1 MLSKWASRREGGK
14 GGRRKGEPSEGK
26 TATGEGRRRTSV
38 RETDLCARRR
48 SQKTLWRKEE
58 AKKMKRTER
67 TAAKVTERRARKD
80 GDDERKEERTVE
92 VVQAKHER
100 ECH

>member
-1 MLSKWASRREGGK
+1 
-14 GGRRKGEPSEGK
+14 
-26 TATGEGRRRTSV
+26 
-38 RETDLCARRR
+38 
-48 SQKTLWRKEE
+48 
-58 AKKMKRTER
+58 MKRTER